1 MRRNDATNG
10 IAPSSR
16 IVSALLVG
24 VLAAA
29 GPAAA
34 AERDPRFD
42 LGLRANIV
50 GGTGKPS
57 NDILGFG
64 LIGHYRLGGRWAVGF
79 GIDHSAKFDVERA
92 PDLVGLTSPEVIDAV
107 GTSTA
112 LTGSIERT
120 FGPPGGRWEGFLSVG
135 VGINSVDIDDV
146 SGPLVDG
153 GTFDISTDVDTE
165 VLALAGLGGR
175 WWFGNAWGAEAQ
187 VQGQRRFAD
196 WDLVDRV
203 SGATGT
209 IDDYTVRGILLTL
222 LHRF

>member
-1 MRRNDATNG
+1 MHKA
-10 IAPSSR
+10 AVPAAA
-16 IVSALLVG
+16 VLLGVG
-24 VLAAA
+24 LHLVAAGLAAA
-29 GPAAA
+29 DGGN
-34 AERDPRFD
+34 PRFD
-42 LGLRANIV
+42 IGLRANIV

-57 NDILGFG
+57 NDILGAG
-64 LIGHYRLGGRWAVGF
+64 LIGRYRLGGRWAVGF

-120 FGPPGGRWEGFLSVG
+120 IGPPDGRWEGFLSVG
-135 VGINSVDIDDV
+135 VGINSVDVDDV

-153 GTFDISTDVDTE
+153 GAFDISVDAGTE

-175 WWFGNAWGAEAQ
+175 WWFGDHWGAEAQ
-187 VQGQRRFAD
+187 VQVQRRFAD
-196 WDLVDRV
+196 WQLVDRV

-209 IDDYTVRGILLTL
+209 IDDYTVRGILLTVL
-222 LHRF
+222 RRF